1 MITVDRKL
9 LVDTAADFN
18 LPPTDYFSLW
28 DDLGAWQFELLV
40 KMDLKPNHKLLDVGC
55 GALRLGIHAIDY
67 LDDDGYVGV
76 DPFAP
81 YIAMG
86 RELTRKIGLTKRF
99 KLIESANFDFGAN
112 GPTYDYALAQSV
124 LTHLS
129 TEKNKMCVAA
139 VAKVMRPGGQFI
151 FTYLPGRSSQV
162 GFLYNGVQP
171 MMRAID
177 TDDAFLAAVA
187 AEHKARF
194 EPMQAP
200 HPTGQMVGRMVF
212 S

>member
-9 LVDTAADFN
+9 LVDTAAEFN

-28 DDLGAWQFELLV
+28 DDLGSWQFDLLV
-40 KMDLKPNHKLLDVGC
+40 KMGLKPGHKLLDVGC
-55 GALRLGIHAIDY
+55 GALRLGLHAIDY
-67 LDDDGYVGV
+67 LDDGAYVGV

-86 RELTRKIGLTKRF
+86 RDLASKVGLNKQF
-99 KLIESANFDFGAN
+99 QLIESSDFDFGAE
-112 GPTYDYALAQSV
+112 GPAYDYALAQSV

-129 TEKNKMCVAA
+129 TEKNRQCISA
-139 VAKVMRPGGQFI
+139 VARVMRPGGQFI
-151 FTYLPGRSSQV
+151 FTYLPGRSSTV

-177 TDDAFLAAVA
+177 TDNAFLALVA
-187 AEHKARF
+187 ADHKARF
-194 EPMQAP
+194 EPLEVD
-200 HPTGQMVGRMVF
+200 HPTGQQVGRMIF